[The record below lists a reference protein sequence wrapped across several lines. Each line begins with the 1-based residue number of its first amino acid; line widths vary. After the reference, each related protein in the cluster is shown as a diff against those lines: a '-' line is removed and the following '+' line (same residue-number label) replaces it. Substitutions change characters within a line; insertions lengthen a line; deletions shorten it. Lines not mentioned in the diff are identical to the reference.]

1 MSTRVWLPA
10 IVDDLRQWWT
20 DREVPPVAGHAVTRA
35 VQESWPEAAEEEW
48 EYAVLLAAADDA
60 AAMLPAPGPRVVVVV
75 EADGVEPGEGSAVRL
90 TAPVPWRRLAA
101 VLADP
106 PGTQVPA
113 NAPADELPDLGW
125 YAVQEVPALVGA
137 PPA

>member
-10 IVDDLRQWWT
+10 TVDDLRQWWT

-90 TAPVPWRRLAA
+90 TAPVPWRRVAA